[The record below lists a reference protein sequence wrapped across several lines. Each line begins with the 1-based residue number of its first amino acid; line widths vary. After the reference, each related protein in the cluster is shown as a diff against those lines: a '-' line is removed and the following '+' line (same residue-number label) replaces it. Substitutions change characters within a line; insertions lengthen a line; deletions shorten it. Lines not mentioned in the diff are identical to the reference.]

1 MNDMAQFLPL
11 WGFIVMMV
19 ATPGPANLLLMS
31 AGAQQGFAR
40 TTPFIAGLIT
50 GKLLL
55 NVALALGLIRLLPED
70 SPLGTLFMMLSA
82 AYMAY
87 LALRNWTPGVS
98 NQNQKDF
105 TFLNGIIVHP
115 LSPKTWVMTTLALT
129 QFGISFDSPAQQ
141 LAVVPLS
148 FLVAQLLFHS
158 LWCLSG
164 AALNRVF
171 RQSLLMHRTLI
182 LLTLLVILWAV
193 YQ

>member
-70 SPLGTLFMMLSA
+70 SPLGTLFMLLSA

-87 LALRNWTPGVS
+87 LALRNWTPGTS

-129 QFGISFDSPAQQ
+129 QFGSSFDSPAQQ
-141 LAVVPLS
+141 LVVVPLS
-148 FLVAQLLFHS
+148 FLAAQLFFHS

-171 RQSLLMHRTLI
+171 KQSLLMHRALI

-193 YQ
+193 SQ

>member
-70 SPLGTLFMMLSA
+70 SPLSTLFMLLSA

-129 QFGISFDSPAQQ
+129 QFGSSFDSPAQQ
-141 LAVVPLS
+141 LVVVPLS
-148 FLVAQLLFHS
+148 FLAAQLLFHS

-171 RQSLLMHRTLI
+171 RQSLLMHRALI